1 MLRLQL
7 KSLRAAAKRNQF
19 IAAELERESERVG
32 IQRIANHASMS
43 AAAATGEAE
52 VDRDSNKVLASCGA
66 PKTTNDMR

>member
-32 IQRIANHASMS
+32 IQSIANHASMS

-52 VDRDSNKVLASCGA
+52 MDRDSNMVWASSGA
-66 PKTTNDMR
+66 PRRTK